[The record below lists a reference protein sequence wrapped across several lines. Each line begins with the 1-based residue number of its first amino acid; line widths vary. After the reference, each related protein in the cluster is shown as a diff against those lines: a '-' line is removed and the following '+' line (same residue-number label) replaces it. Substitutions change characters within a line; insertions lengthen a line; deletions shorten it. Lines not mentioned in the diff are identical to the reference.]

1 MMSLISGGSSIG
13 GGEFVLAGTERI
25 YYGWDHY
32 IADASAIKDPFPARK
47 PSLYHAGVSALWSQP
62 IRAQYLDESRLWWLE
77 RFCLTPASQSDCQWW
92 RDNNS
97 LWSSLSSAWSRPWPS
112 PQTTVHTRTCRKVN
126 FSLSLVKIRPDT
138 VLWLVEIIVLLR
150 QLCQVMAT
158 KATFYYH
165 YGCCVFMT

>member
-1 MMSLISGGSSIG
+1 MSEIHIKASWACTMWGIITWKFKKCPWKEALCSLNCVFMAYESWRRNMMISTNQSTVSRWIWTN
-13 GGEFVLAGTERI
+13 E
-25 YYGWDHY
+25 
-32 IADASAIKDPFPARK
+32 SAP
-47 PSLYHAGVSALWSQP
+47 
-62 IRAQYLDESRLWWLE
+62 LWWLE
-77 RFCLTPASQSDCQWW
+77 RFCLTPGSQSDCQWW

-112 PQTTVHTRTCRKVN
+112 PQITVHTRTCRNVT
-126 FSLSLVKIRPDT
+126 SGLSLIKIRQDT

>member
-13 GGEFVLAGTERI
+13 GGEIVLAGTERI
-25 YYGWDHY
+25 CCWH
-32 IADASAIKDPFPARK
+32 PFPTRK
-47 PSLYHAGVSALWSQP
+47 PQGSTTIPTNQSTVSRW
-62 IRAQYLDESRLWWLE
+62 IWTNESAPLWWLE

-97 LWSSLSSAWSRPWPS
+97 LWFSLSSVWSRPWPS
-112 PQTTVHTRTCRKVN
+112 PQITVHTRTCRNVT
-126 FSLSLVKIRPDT
+126 SGLSLIKIRQDT